1 MEIDNYCFQQSGDSP
16 DLEFVYDD
24 ADSHENEIA
33 ELYTYTEE
41 AEFFLNKKA
50 FEDTMKEY
58 GFEPKWHTLD
68 ETTRQDVTLRL
79 MDGVEV
85 SPRAARMQA
94 VRSILYIMQGAFG
107 ECTTLEEQPHRARQ
121 NVFLLYRHGFFHVF
135 LQLLNMEIE
144 NSSAATSALRKPAVS
159 LGDST
164 DLRAILSVLY
174 IFVEV
179 MRVSA
184 ETDTDDMKRDRANF
198 ASELVFPSRLIIII
212 VLHLTIQKWD
222 SVRPEVIH
230 RAQTCLSLAT
240 EHLQRLR
247 QAKKMADGG
256 APTAGKAAQA
266 EACPTARLP
275 AAPLRHPDQLS
286 TWRQSFKPPYKQQ

>member
-1 MEIDNYCFQQSGDSP
+1 MEIDNYYCFQQSGDAP

-41 AEFFLNKKA
+41 AEFFQNKKA

-58 GFEPKWHTLD
+58 GFEPKWHTLS
-68 ETTRQDVTLRL
+68 ETARQDVALRL
-79 MDGVEV
+79 MDGVDV

-94 VRSILYIMQGAFG
+94 VRAVLYIMQGAFG
-107 ECTTLEEQPHRARQ
+107 ECTTLEEQPHRARN

-135 LQLLNMEIE
+135 LQLLNMEID

-179 MRVSA
+179 MRVSS
-184 ETDTDDMKRDRANF
+184 ETDTDDMKRDRTTFANELGF
-198 ASELVFPSRLIIII
+198 PRRNAASSHSQGAVPGGQSAASRARGHGGGGSHHAGL
-212 VLHLTIQKWD
+212 LAPDL
-222 SVRPEVIH
+222 SRRPH
-230 RAQTCLSLAT
+230 RGPA
-240 EHLQRLR
+240 
-247 QAKKMADGG
+247 
-256 APTAGKAAQA
+256 AAQDQPPLQAA
-266 EACPTARLP
+266 EPGEAEQ
-275 AAPLRHPDQLS
+275 HG
-286 TWRQSFKPPYKQQ
+286 